1 MVHSEWRPLLFTCL
15 LWYRPA
21 IYFWG
26 EGGGGRAKTEK
37 EIMRKKKGEKFTSTQ
52 RSMVKKFMQVP
63 PIFGI
68 CITGML
74 ETEVLYF

>member
-1 MVHSEWRPLLFTCL
+1 MASLVVYMFVMVQASHLFL
-15 LWYRPA
+15 R
-21 IYFWG
+21 G
-26 EGGGGRAKTEK
+26 GGGGRAKTEK